1 MLITR
6 ILRAFD
12 PRRARCAEE
21 QGSVVVVVVVIVTLS
36 ISIITL
42 LATVQSNLG
51 ASRDDQDRTAA
62 FQRAN
67 GGIDHALYR
76 FDRSDLPTTAA
87 GTYTPVVVGGKIASF
102 VETVTVDG
110 GNYTVTAVADP
121 PGQATKYRVTSIGLD
136 RSGRRRQAV
145 ATIAA
150 NPLFLDG
157 FFTLLDFTLTGTQD
171 TPIAYDSAVNPNPA
185 ISALPLPTTGTLGT
199 NGVIDGARATIR
211 TFAERWAGFNMYGRA
226 TQTAADDACADG
238 VCSEEGAE
246 VHPFTDQR
254 EIEMPAIPATAA
266 SCPNGGVFT
275 GVIQPGD
282 YTCPV
287 IVFQGTVTVGTGG
300 NGSGVVRLWPTSRL
314 RFTSGSITNQ
324 LQVPSK
330 LQIYYPEP
338 PDQAANDSTICG
350 AEVWGLLYTPG
361 LNIACNGSHQ
371 PKMYGAVVAR
381 LHGGTGNHFDFHYD
395 VQSHNAVNNGKY
407 RIINWRECPVGDTC

>member
-1 MLITR
+1 MLTNR
-6 ILRAFD
+6 ILQALN

-21 QGSVVVVVVVIVTLS
+21 QGSVVVVVVIVVTLS
-36 ISIITL
+36 VSIITL

-51 ASRDDQDRTAA
+51 SARDDQDRTAA

-76 FDRSDLPTTAA
+76 FDRADLPTSAI
-87 GTYTPVVVGGKIASF
+87 GSYTPVVANGKVVSF
-102 VETVTVDG
+102 VETVTADG

-121 PGQATKYRVTSIGLD
+121 PGQATRYRVTSIGTD

-150 NPLFLDG
+150 NPLFIDG
-157 FFTLLDFTLTGTQD
+157 FFTLLDFTLTGNQD
-171 TPIAYDSAVNPNPA
+171 NPIAYDSSVNPNPTL
-185 ISALPLPTTGTLGT
+185 SALPTPIDGSLGT
-199 NGVIDGARATIR
+199 NGVIDGSRATIR
-211 TFAERWAGFNMYGRA
+211 AFAERWGRFNMYGRS
-226 TQTAADDACADG
+226 TQAAADEACADG
-238 VCSEEGAE
+238 VCSAEGGT
-246 VHPFTDQR
+246 VRPFTDQR
-254 EIEMPAIPATAA
+254 LIEMPPVPATAA
-266 SCPNGGVFT
+266 SCPNGGILT

-287 IVFQGTVTVGTGG
+287 VVFQGSVTIGTGG

-314 RFTSGSITNQ
+314 RFTSGTVINQ

-338 PDQAANDSTICG
+338 SDQASNDSTICG
-350 AEVWGLLYTPG
+350 AEVWALLYTPG

-381 LHGGTGNHFDFHYD
+381 LHAGTGNHFDFHWD
-395 VQSHNAVNNGKY
+395 VQSSNAVNNGKF
-407 RIINWRECPVGDTC
+407 RVLNWRECPVGSTC